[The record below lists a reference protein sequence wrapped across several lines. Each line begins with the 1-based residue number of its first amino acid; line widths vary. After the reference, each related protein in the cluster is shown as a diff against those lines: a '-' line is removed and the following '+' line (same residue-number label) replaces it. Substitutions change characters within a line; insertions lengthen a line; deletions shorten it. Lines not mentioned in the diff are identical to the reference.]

1 MDFNELSKLVE
12 EATVRLRALMGRGA
26 DPYGQLSG
34 FLKGSWDKQ
43 KVLIRKL
50 QDDDRVEWDSRTGI
64 WLFRGEN
71 EEDTVYRVFYDDITS
86 KFYYEHLVH
95 GGKEFIG
102 GL

>member
-64 WLFRGEN
+64 WLFKDEN
-71 EEDTVYRVFYDDITS
+71 EEDTVYRFFTTTS
-86 KFYYEHLVH
+86 LQN
-95 GGKEFIG
+95 FIMSIWFTAEKSS
-102 GL
+102 